1 MTTTL
6 ASTSLVYEK
15 RVEAP
20 QESAV
25 REPEVGAEGCCE
37 IMLGPAEP
45 RVEQED
51 RNCQI
56 VSRGY
61 CWAKE
66 T

>member
-1 MTTTL
+1 ME
-6 ASTSLVYEK
+6 V
-15 RVEAP
+15 P

-25 REPEVGAEGCCE
+25 RELEVGAEECCE
-37 IMLGPAEP
+37 IVLGPAEP
-45 RVEQED
+45 RVERKD

-61 CWAKE
+61 CWEKE